1 MRSSLECVPCMAA
14 QAVEAVR
21 RTVHDEA
28 EREKM
33 IKRILRRFARIDFS
47 EPPPVAACE
56 LYRIIRRATGIADP
70 YRGAKD
76 RFTAM
81 ALKLLP
87 AFEREIAHA
96 RDPFDAALRL
106 AIAGNVIDLGVRG
119 DLTEEEAHH
128 AMQSALDEPVAG
140 DVDGFRDEVRA
151 AGCIL
156 YLADNAG
163 ELVFDIPLLRA
174 MPAGSVTVAVRG
186 EPVINDATLEDAEA
200 SGIPVIAR
208 VISNGSGMP
217 GTVLRDC
224 SREFRRLF
232 ERADLV
238 VAKGQGNY
246 ETLCDTPRSVSFLFK
261 VKCPVVAAH
270 SGFKI
275 GSHVLVRGGND

>member
-1 MRSSLECVPCMAA
+1 MAA

-47 EPPPVAACE
+47 EPPPVAARE
-56 LYRIIRRATGIADP
+56 LYRIIGRATGIADP

-119 DLTEEEAHH
+119 DLTEEAAHH

-174 MPAGSVTVAVRG
+174 MPAGSVTVAGRG

-200 SGIPVIAR
+200 RHTGDCA
-208 VISNGSGMP
+208 VISNGSACRNRPSRLQP
-217 GTVLRDC
+217 GIQAVVRARRPGCRQGAGELRDAVRHLAKRQLPVQGEMPC
-224 SREFRRLF
+224 RLGAQ
-232 ERADLV
+232 R
-238 VAKGQGNY
+238 
-246 ETLCDTPRSVSFLFK
+246 
-261 VKCPVVAAH
+261 
-270 SGFKI
+270 I
-275 GSHVLVRGGND
+275 